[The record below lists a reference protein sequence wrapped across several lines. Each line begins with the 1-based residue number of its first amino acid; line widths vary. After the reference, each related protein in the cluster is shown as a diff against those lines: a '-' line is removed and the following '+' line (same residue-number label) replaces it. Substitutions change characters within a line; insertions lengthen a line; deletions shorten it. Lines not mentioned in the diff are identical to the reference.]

1 MKRAGVTALIFLV
14 AFIIGLS
21 VVWLTAPPK
30 GSGGPAADYLGLT
43 ELGATEAQWKGRH
56 IPDPLHAGSGFF
68 PRNLNGL
75 DRFINVSLE
84 GGRVSG
90 FIMQFDAKTLD
101 ETAAKVITRQELP
114 SDANLVFDS
123 RKYLGTTDID
133 EQCDLLQFQSAAI
146 GTLFA
151 QDRKGIVSVVVWS
164 PSPQGLLRTYDP
176 ASITSINILAT
187 GTLGEIPVEC

>member
-1 MKRAGVTALIFLV
+1 
-14 AFIIGLS
+14 
-21 VVWLTAPPK
+21 VWFTAPPK
-30 GSGGPAADYLGLT
+30 GSGGPGADYLGLS
-43 ELGATEAQWKGRH
+43 ELGATEAQWKARH
-56 IPDPLHAGSGFF
+56 IPDPIHAGTGFF
-68 PRNLNGL
+68 PRNVNGL
-75 DRFINVSLE
+75 DRFINVTLE

-90 FIMQFDAKTLD
+90 FIMQFDARTLH

-114 SDANLVFDS
+114 ADANLVFDS

-164 PSPQGLLRTYDP
+164 PTPQGLLSTYDP